1 MAIHRFEC
9 GFTCRCGN
17 RVHWEGNRERVCIE
31 NELVTV
37 RITGR
42 GRSFD
47 TVVAQSEWG
56 DFICIPSRDIRFSI
70 GSLSDTACLEE
81 HFRKTLGQEDAIT
94 VAAALKSMENE
105 AK

>member
-1 MAIHRFEC
+1 MAVHKFEC

-17 RVHWEGNRERVCIE
+17 WVHWEGTWERVCIG

-37 RITGR
+37 RVTGR

-56 DFICIPSRDIRFSI
+56 DFICIPSHNIGFRGGNRPADSLQQTGELFQVPPLSHSI
-70 GSLSDTACLEE
+70 
-81 HFRKTLGQEDAIT
+81 
-94 VAAALKSMENE
+94 
-105 AK
+105 